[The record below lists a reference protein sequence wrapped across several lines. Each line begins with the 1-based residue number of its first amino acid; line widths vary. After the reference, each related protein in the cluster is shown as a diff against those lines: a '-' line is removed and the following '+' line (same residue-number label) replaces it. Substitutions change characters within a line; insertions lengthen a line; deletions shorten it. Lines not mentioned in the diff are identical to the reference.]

1 MGIRKKNSK
10 ETFTAGL
17 TKALGELFSCSALR
31 PWDTMEDLA
40 HISLLTQ
47 EKQFKDRVMIP
58 GLSSPNKT
66 ECPDTGL
73 FIHVLWGPPRNSF
86 SDLPLLPAGFP
97 KAGVFLS
104 PAHSQGHTRQAWW
117 WGALPH
123 DWLGFSRPTP
133 AAVLGR
139 SFALNVERQGP
150 AP

>member
-1 MGIRKKNSK
+1 
-10 ETFTAGL
+10 
-17 TKALGELFSCSALR
+17 
-31 PWDTMEDLA
+31 MEDLA

-86 SDLPLLPAGFP
+86 SDLPLLPAGSP
-97 KAGVFLS
+97 KQVSFSVLPTLKVTPGR
-104 PAHSQGHTRQAWW
+104 PGGG
-117 WGALPH
+117 GALPH